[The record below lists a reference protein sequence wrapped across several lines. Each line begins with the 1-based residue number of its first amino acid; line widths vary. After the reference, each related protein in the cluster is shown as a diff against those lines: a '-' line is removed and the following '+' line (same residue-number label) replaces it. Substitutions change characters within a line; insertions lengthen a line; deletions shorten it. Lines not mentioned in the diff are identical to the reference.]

1 MSTSPIRTVFLKEL
15 RDIYRDR
22 RTLMVTVVLPL
33 LMYPLIFIGIM
44 QITLLQVGKLK
55 QQTAVVALLTPES
68 LPGDMLADESSSLI
82 ELADSTNWVEK
93 LRAGEIDAALSLSS
107 GFLDSIESGGRALVQ
122 VNYLSSRDFS
132 EMIRERIERMVDKYK
147 DGVVGSRLQLFG
159 LDSSFV
165 DPLTFESVDV
175 ATEQQAAGSALGRFL
190 GYFLIIMTLSGAFYA
205 AIDLTAGE
213 KERGTL
219 ETLLVSPASRRQLV
233 YGKFL
238 ATVTTAIITALLNL
252 VSMGFTTMYAFRMFG
267 ESAGMSFSVSLP
279 SLLLVLVV
287 MIPIAVTFA
296 GVSLAVAVTAR
307 NYKEGQA
314 LLTPMI
320 FISILP
326 AMVSMVPGI
335 ELTPLLAVVPI
346 ANISLLVRALLA
358 GQTPWLE
365 LGITVASTVGLA
377 LLSLHWVTL
386 QFNRESVLFRHAE
399 DVKWTPFRKPVRE
412 PGKRLS
418 SGAVALL
425 AAVAIIVVGGVG
437 GMAQADNP
445 LAGVLVVQI
454 SLALLA
460 ALWVYQGGY
469 DPIAAFGWTPPGMR
483 NLLASVLAVAG
494 GWILTIELATLQHM
508 LFPFPEEL
516 LQQFTDL
523 FGALEDQPLWLALG
537 IIALLPAVVEEHL
550 CRGLMLRGLDRESG
564 KWTAILVVALIFA
577 ILHLNPY
584 RFLPTF
590 ALGVLLGFLA
600 VRTGSIFP
608 AILGHFMNNAASMI
622 VFRFEEWFAAQ
633 GWAAA
638 DDAAWVPWP
647 WLFGGLLL
655 LAAGLSLLKPKA
667 PTAESRA
674 IHVDSGG

>member
-1 MSTSPIRTVFLKEL
+1 MSPSPIRTVFLKEL

-68 LPGDMLADESSSLI
+68 LPGDLFADDSGSLI

-93 LRAGEIDAALSLSS
+93 LRAGEIDAALSLSP
-107 GFLDSIESGGRALVQ
+107 GFLDSIESGGHASVQ

-132 EMIRERIERMVDKYK
+132 EMIRERIERTVDKYK
-147 DGVVGSRLQLFG
+147 DGVVGRRLQLFG

-365 LGITVASTVGLA
+365 LGVTVASTVGLA

-445 LAGVLVVQI
+445 LSGVFVVQI

-469 DPIAAFGWTPPGMR
+469 DPVAAFGWTPPGVR
-483 NLLASVLAVAG
+483 NLLASAIAVAG
-494 GWILTIELATLQHM
+494 GWILTIELATFQHM
-508 LFPFPEEL
+508 LFPFPEDL

-523 FGALEDQPLWLALG
+523 FGALEDQPLWVALG

-590 ALGVLLGFLA
+590 ALGILLGFIA

-608 AILGHFMNNAASMI
+608 AILGHFINNAASMI

-633 GWAAA
+633 GWAAS

-647 WLFGGLLL
+647 WLIGGLLL
-655 LAAGLSLLKPKA
+655 LAAGLSLLKPMN
-667 PTAESRA
+667 PTAESKA
-674 IHVDSGG
+674 AHAENNG